1 MILVNFLSH
10 YSFAVGIA
18 FHSSF
23 QIDPVEGLIQS
34 ELTTRYGQLKDFTPG
49 GRWVKSEEER
59 TKENYLVSTLSSYY
73 TSSHSKGMDPKC
85 VQVKQIASN
94 LRSRVNKVSN
104 EIHKHVK
111 L

>member
-1 MILVNFLSH
+1 ME
-10 YSFAVGIA
+10 
-18 FHSSF
+18 
-23 QIDPVEGLIQS
+23 DLIQS
-34 ELTTRYGQLKDFTPG
+34 KLTTRYGELKKFTSG

-59 TKENYLVSTLSSYY
+59 AKENYLVSTLSSYY

-104 EIHKHVK
+104 EIHNHEK
-111 L
+111 LCVHYLNRL